1 LYWRLLLSELEWGTF
16 LLSALHNTLFT
27 FLFINDIISVFK
39 VRFSIK
45 MLLLFL
51 QAHQDHRLL
60 VKFEQLV
67 F

>member
-1 LYWRLLLSELEWGTF
+1 
-16 LLSALHNTLFT
+16 
-27 FLFINDIISVFK
+27 
-39 VRFSIK
+39 